1 MAGTDGGAPG
11 CGLVLPVTQ
20 GASGVVQGWS
30 GRLWARRG
38 RCPAEGTLPSLPVR
52 LAAAHS
58 LSHLSAPPCT
68 KPEI

>member
-1 MAGTDGGAPG
+1 MAWS
-11 CGLVLPVTQ
+11 CPVTQ

-30 GRLWARRG
+30 GRLWARRA

-58 LSHLSAPPCT
+58 LSHLSAPPAPSLRFD
-68 KPEI
+68 K